1 MKRGYEAEMRVATGI
16 AEEALDV
23 AVAAPEALFDL
34 AAVRRLELDL
44 EYAGATTPPEAW
56 QLLRQGAATMIDVR
70 TAPEFRFVGRVPGS
84 INVEWRG
91 FELPQRTAFI
101 QSLAEIARRDTPLLL
116 ICRSAVR
123 SDDAA
128 LAAVEAGFTRVYNV
142 LEGFEGQI
150 DTRQQRGR
158 IDGWRYRG
166 LPWVQ
171 D

>member
-1 MKRGYEAEMRVATGI
+1 MRVATAVADEVI
-16 AEEALDV
+16 DV
-23 AVAAPEALFDL
+23 AVAAAEELFDL

-44 EYAGATTPPEAW
+44 EYAGAATPPEAW

-70 TAPEFRFVGRVPGS
+70 TAPEYRFVGHVPGS

-91 FELPQRTAFI
+91 FELPQRAAFVR
-101 QSLAEIARRDTPLLL
+101 SLAEIARRDMPLLM

-123 SDDAA
+123 SDGAA
-128 LAAVEAGFTRVYNV
+128 LAAVEAGFSRVYNV

-150 DTRQQRGR
+150 DARQQRGR
-158 IDGWRYRG
+158 IDGWRHRG
-166 LPWVQ
+166 LPWIQ